1 MDKSTERRRTA
12 LLAELASLGNMVRGT
27 LVHTLRR
34 CGRPNCR
41 CMNGGA
47 AHEVRYLTI
56 PTRPS
61 RNRTVHV
68 ERSIEGRV
76 REGLAAHRRA
86 KEILDELCELN
97 LAALKAEAREAKAAE
112 RSAKAAQRRQGG

>member
-1 MDKSTERRRTA
+1 MDMDKSTQQRRRQ
-12 LLAELASLGNMVRGT
+12 LLGELAALGHMVRGT

-34 CGRPNCR
+34 CGRKGCR

-56 PTRPS
+56 PSGHS

-68 ERSIEGRV
+68 ERSIEARV
-76 REGLAAHRRA
+76 AEGLAAHRRA
-86 KEILDELCELN
+86 KEILDELCDLN
-97 LAALKAEAREAKAAE
+97 LAALKAQARAAKAA
-112 RSAKAAQRRQGG
+112 ARRKGD

>member
-1 MDKSTERRRTA
+1 MDKSTDRRRTA

-27 LVHTLRR
+27 LVHTLRK
-34 CGRPNCR
+34 CGRQNCR
-41 CMNGGA
+41 CMNGGT

-61 RNRTVHV
+61 RNRTVHI
-68 ERSIEGRV
+68 ERGIEGRV
-76 REGLAAHRRA
+76 QEGLAAHRRA

-97 LAALKAEAREAKAAE
+97 LAALKAEAREAKAAA
-112 RSAKAAQRRQGG
+112 RTVKAAQRRLGG